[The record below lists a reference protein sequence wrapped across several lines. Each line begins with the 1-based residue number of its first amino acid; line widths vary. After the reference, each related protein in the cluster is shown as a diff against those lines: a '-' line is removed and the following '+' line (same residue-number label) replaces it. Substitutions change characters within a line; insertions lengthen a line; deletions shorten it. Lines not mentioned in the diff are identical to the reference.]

1 MLEGNPVLLRT
12 EKGEEELKT
21 RKYGLSVRM
30 RGVLILVDG
39 NSSLE
44 KIQMKAYGMPDVDS
58 AIESLLD
65 EGYIEP
71 VADSEDGVAV
81 LKSRLKEAARE
92 ILGDQ
97 AEKVVSRIEDAPDD
111 MEGLRA
117 AVEGSV
123 KLVKLTIDEKKAE
136 ELMKKAEEILR

>member
-81 LKSRLKEAARE
+81 LKSRWKEAARE

>member
-58 AIESLLD
+58 AIQSLID
-65 EGYIEP
+65 DGYVEKAGGEEEGRGDY
-71 VADSEDGVAV
+71 
-81 LKSRLKEAARE
+81 KSRLIDAVRE

-97 AEKVVSRIEDAPDD
+97 AEKVVSRISDAPDD